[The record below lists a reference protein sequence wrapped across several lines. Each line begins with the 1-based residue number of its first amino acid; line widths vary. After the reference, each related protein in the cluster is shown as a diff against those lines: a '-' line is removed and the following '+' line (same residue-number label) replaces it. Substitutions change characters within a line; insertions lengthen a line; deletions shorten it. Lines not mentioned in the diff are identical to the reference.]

1 MFIQV
6 IKQIQG
12 DGKMKE
18 GVLLISKGIAMSHH
32 IIDEVIATQQI
43 EGLEVTEEIKQL
55 IEKCLDAKISFDI
68 ARKIVID
75 KIKGRS

>member
-1 MFIQV
+1 MN
-6 IKQIQG
+6 
-12 DGKMKE
+12 
-18 GVLLISKGIAMSHH
+18 HH
-32 IIDEVIATQQI
+32 IIDEVIATQQM

-55 IEKCLDAKISFDI
+55 IEKCLDEEISFDT

>member
-1 MFIQV
+1 
-6 IKQIQG
+6 
-12 DGKMKE
+12 
-18 GVLLISKGIAMSHH
+18 MSHH

-55 IEKCLDAKISFDI
+55 IEKCLDGEISFDI

-75 KIKGRS
+75 KIKGGS